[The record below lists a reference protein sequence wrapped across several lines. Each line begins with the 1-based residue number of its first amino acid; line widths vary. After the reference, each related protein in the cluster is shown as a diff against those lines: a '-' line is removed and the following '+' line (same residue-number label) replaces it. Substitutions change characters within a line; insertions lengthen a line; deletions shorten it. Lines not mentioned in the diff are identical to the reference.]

1 MYKILE
7 KQVLSDV
14 TKLMVVEAPHVARNA
29 KAGQFV
35 IVIADAQGERIP
47 LTIADH
53 DPDRRHRHAHLPGS
67 GQIHGRRWA

>member
-14 TKLMVVEAPHVARNA
+14 TKLMVVEAPHVAWNA

-35 IVIADAQGERIP
+35 IVIADVQ
-47 LTIADH
+47 
-53 DPDRRHRHAHLPGS
+53 GS
-67 GQIHGRRWA
+67 GSR